1 MRKLVLTLACRNS
14 SSRLYAKPLQIIDF
28 KRNITILDFILKRF
42 KKLKI
47 VKDIVLCI
55 SKSPENKI
63 YQKIARENNIKF
75 ILGDDYNVLKRLI
88 TGAEL
93 TKATDILRITSESPL
108 TYLENF
114 NFYWK
119 NHVANNF
126 DASFMDNVIDGT
138 GYEIINIKS
147 LNKSNKLGSKLD
159 RSELCSRYI
168 RTNRKKF
175 NIFQIPAPKY
185 LKRNDLRLT
194 VDYPEDLILIRK
206 IFRKLNTNNLDFIKI
221 VKFISQKKNQELI
234 KNYVSN
240 GYKNMYL

>member
-28 KRNITILDFILKRF
+28 KKKMTILDFILKRF

-55 SKSPENKI
+55 SKSSENKI
-63 YQKIARENNIKF
+63 YQKIAKENNIKF

-88 TGAEL
+88 AGAKL

-108 TYLENF
+108 TYLENL
-114 NFYWK
+114 NFSWK
-119 NHVANNF
+119 NHITNNF
-126 DASFMDNVIDGT
+126 DASFMDNVIDGC

-147 LNKSNKLGSKLD
+147 LNKSNKFGSKLD

-168 RTNRKKF
+168 RTHRKKF
-175 NIFQIPAPKY
+175 KIFQIPPPKF

-206 IFRKLNTNNLDFIKI
+206 IFKKENTNNLNFKKI
-221 VKFISQKKNQELI
+221 VKFISQKKNKDLI
-234 KNYVSN
+234 KNYVLD
-240 GYKNMYL
+240 GFKNMYL